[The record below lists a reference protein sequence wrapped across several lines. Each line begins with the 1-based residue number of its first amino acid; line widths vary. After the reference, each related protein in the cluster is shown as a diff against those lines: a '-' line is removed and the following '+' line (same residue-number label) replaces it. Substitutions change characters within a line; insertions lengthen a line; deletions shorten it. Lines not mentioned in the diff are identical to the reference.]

1 MSIVVLTFD
10 FSEGVNWWEV
20 REFLLVKDVT
30 GSTRGELS
38 AVTIGALLQNVK
50 FKTVAFTSSRVPYNI
65 VMASPKH

>member
-30 GSTRGELS
+30 GSTRGELC
-38 AVTIGALLQNVK
+38 AVTIGGLLQNIK
-50 FKTVAFTSSRVPYNI
+50 NKTVAFTT
-65 VMASPKH
+65 

>member
-30 GSTRGELS
+30 GSTQGELS

-50 FKTVAFTSSRVPYNI
+50 FKTVAFTTSRAI
-65 VMASPKH
+65 